1 VRNAAAEI
9 QAVFS
14 VKKKKKKIMLPCFF
28 WRFWSGSSF
37 GAGKKMET
45 PSWPVGASSD
55 FADLIC
61 SIVL

>member
-1 VRNAAAEI
+1 
-9 QAVFS
+9 
-14 VKKKKKKIMLPCFF
+14 MLPCFF